1 MSRLNEWALSRAG
14 TFERIRQNEAIAL
27 AHLKADAPTPA
38 VISIHVAQREIANPD
53 WLATSG
59 GANLSAGFHPIVFLR
74 HTCSQLVL
82 AAWRNSCRARPRNDV
97 ADETFTPEQADLI
110 RSELAASR

>member
-38 VISIHVAQREIANPD
+38 VISIHVAQREIANPGS
-53 WLATSG
+53 TKG
-59 GANLSAGFHPIVFLR
+59 GAIVHSYPLAFR
-74 HTCSQLVL
+74 AHFCSSL
-82 AAWRNSCRARPRNDV
+82 N
-97 ADETFTPEQADLI
+97 
-110 RSELAASR
+110 